1 MAIDMF
7 GNFTPDPN
15 PFISQPTEAMLQP
28 GFSYTPPSMAE
39 QIGQGIQR
47 SFDSTTPQ
55 QIQSLFGDAYTA
67 PVDFANLA
75 RQGAQQQVGQQQASS
90 LQGLLRGA
98 GQYYLGRE
106 NIQDVQQ
113 LGREQQQR
121 LEELAGRSR
130 EETKF
135 RPYTVTS
142 GLGRVVTDPTGG
154 IAVQLSP
161 EQQALQ
167 AQLQSQAAGL
177 FGQVGQDPAAQQA
190 AIFEQIRATQRPEE
204 ERQRLA
210 LEERMLSQGR
220 LGLGSAAYGG
230 SSPELLAQETARQE
244 ALARASL
251 SAREQVMAEQQQ
263 AQQAATGL
271 LEAAYRPQREALLA
285 FGAADPV
292 ASLADV
298 GRREGAQIGL
308 GLERSGFEARLQA
321 EELANQLR
329 LQQQQ
334 GLLTSALGAPATA
347 QQQSIVAAMP
357 TGSLKDMAEA
367 ALRQQAQGAIGGL
380 FSRIFGGG

>member
-1 MAIDMF
+1 
-7 GNFTPDPN
+7 
-15 PFISQPTEAMLQP
+15 
-28 GFSYTPPSMAE
+28 
-39 QIGQGIQR
+39 
-47 SFDSTTPQ
+47 
-55 QIQSLFGDAYTA
+55 
-67 PVDFANLA
+67 
-75 RQGAQQQVGQQQASS
+75 
-90 LQGLLRGA
+90 
-98 GQYYLGRE
+98 
-106 NIQDVQQ
+106 
-113 LGREQQQR
+113 
-121 LEELAGRSR
+121 
-130 EETKF
+130 
-135 RPYTVTS
+135 
-142 GLGRVVTDPTGG
+142 
-154 IAVQLSP
+154 
-161 EQQALQ
+161 
-167 AQLQSQAAGL
+167 
-177 FGQVGQDPAAQQA
+177 
-190 AIFEQIRATQRPEE
+190 
-204 ERQRLA
+204 
-210 LEERMLSQGR
+210 MLSQGR

-263 AQQAATGL
+263 ALAGATGL
-271 LEAAYRPQREALLA
+271 LESAYRPQREALLA

-347 QQQSIVAAMP
+347 QQQSIVTAMP